1 MKRGVRAC
9 GNHRVMGDHEDGLAN
24 LSDKFLDGRDDFVSA
39 PAVQVPSR
47 LVAEKKCRVGDDGA
61 GDGNALLLTAGELA
75 RIMVHAVGKPYDTES
90 GVHMLAALRGGK
102 LGQQQW
108 KLDVLKRGERGNK
121 LVHVE
126 KETHVAGGPVREL
139 AAGHVD
145 YFVGVNR
152 DRPAC

>member
-9 GNHRVMGDHEDGLAN
+9 GNHRVMGDHEDGLAE
-24 LSDKFLDGRDDFVSA
+24 LSDKFLDDRHDFGSA

-102 LGQQQW
+102 LGQKQW
-108 KLDVLKRGERGNK
+108 KLDVLKRGAHRNQV
-121 LVHVE
+121 VHLE
-126 KETHVAGGPVREL
+126 NQTHVAGAPVGEIS
-139 AAGHVD
+139 
-145 YFVGVNR
+145 FVKLGSF
-152 DRPAC
+152 